1 MKYSTL
7 YLLLNTDRPVREEA
21 TQLRGYIGRRFSKYP
36 ILHHHADVP
45 ILTYP
50 RVQYKVIDGTA
61 AIFGIEEGAAVLKKI
76 SGDIERLELLG
87 SEYMV
92 VDTTIYERYVEIDT
106 VRKPIQYHFLSPW
119 LALNKNNYARFQEI
133 GDWKEKKEFLNKIL
147 VGNILSMAK
156 GLGIVVER
164 RLYVHSHVDKV
175 ATRFKGIGMTG
186 FTGTFRVNFSLPEFC
201 GLGKGV
207 SQGFGTIRRNE

>member
-7 YLLLNTDRPVREEA
+7 YLILNTDRPVKEEA

-36 ILHHHADVP
+36 ILHHHTDVP

-50 RVQYKVIDGTA
+50 RVQYKVIEGTP

-76 SGDIERLELLG
+76 SGELERLELLG
-87 SEYMV
+87 SEYRV
-92 VDTTIYERYVEIDT
+92 VDTIIYERSVEIGA

-119 LALNKNNYARFQEI
+119 LAFNKSNYARFHEI
-133 GDWKEKKEFLNKIL
+133 QDWKEKKEFLNRIL
-147 VGNILSMAK
+147 TGNILSMAK

-164 RLYVHSHVDKV
+164 RLYVHSHVDRV
-175 ATRFKGIGMTG
+175 ATKYKGIGMTG
-186 FTGTFRVNFSLPEFC
+186 FTGTFRVNFSLPEYC
-201 GLGKGV
+201 GIGKGV
-207 SQGFGTIRRNE
+207 SQGFGTIRREK